1 MSVGLALSASLCF
14 GLQTLAVKYGLAE
27 DEGVTTL
34 AAATITLTT
43 STAVLWTV
51 VGVQRGLPPLPS
63 LGLLVPFVVAGVAD
77 PGLSRLLYYEG
88 IERLGPSVASGILSA
103 NPVVGALIA
112 VVVLGEQFTSVEALG
127 VTLVVVGVVGI
138 QLARPTETDAAEL
151 DAVRRELAGST
162 VSDLLYPAVGATLLA
177 ASFVVV
183 KFGFDSYPDTL
194 VATAVAQTAAVLLV
208 APVAFGSQETR
219 QYARTATPRAI
230 SAFLF
235 AGVTVGVG
243 WYAMFLALDLG
254 RVVTVLPLVSTYPL
268 VVVVGTYAA
277 ARERPKSPTLL
288 AAVLAIVLGAATVQV
303 V

>member
-14 GLQTLAVKYGLAE
+14 GVQTLAVKYGLTK

-77 PGLSRLLYYEG
+77 PGLSRLLY
-88 IERLGPSVASGILSA
+88 
-103 NPVVGALIA
+103 
-112 VVVLGEQFTSVEALG
+112 
-127 VTLVVVGVVGI
+127 
-138 QLARPTETDAAEL
+138 
-151 DAVRRELAGST
+151 
-162 VSDLLYPAVGATLLA
+162 PAVGAALLA

-194 VATAVAQTAAVLLV
+194 VATAVTQTAAVLLV
-208 APVAFGSQETR
+208 APVAFGSQDTR
-219 QYARTATPRAI
+219 RYARTATPRAV

-235 AGVTVGVG
+235 AGVTVGIG

-268 VVVVGTYAA
+268 VVVIGTYAA
-277 ARERPKSPTLL
+277 ARERAKSPTLL
-288 AAVLAIVLGAATVQV
+288 AAVLAIVLGAATVQIV
-303 V
+303 